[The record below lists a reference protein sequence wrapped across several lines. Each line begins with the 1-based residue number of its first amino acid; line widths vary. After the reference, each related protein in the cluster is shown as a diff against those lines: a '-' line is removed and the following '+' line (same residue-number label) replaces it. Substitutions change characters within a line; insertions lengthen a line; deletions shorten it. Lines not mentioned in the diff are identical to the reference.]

1 MAHGQL
7 LFGALQTQEAVMYRA
22 GQLAKRN
29 DTGQQ
34 VLVVEVIPVGSTVFY
49 RVEHENGDLG
59 LVQATS
65 LRPVVLPLS
74 AEEQRRAA

>member
-1 MAHGQL
+1 
-7 LFGALQTQEAVMYRA
+7 MYRA

-65 LRPVVLPLS
+65 LRPVALS
-74 AEEQRRAA
+74 AAELRRAA

>member
-1 MAHGQL
+1 
-7 LFGALQTQEAVMYRA
+7 MYRA
-22 GQLAKRN
+22 GQLATRH

-34 VLVVEVIPVGSTVFY
+34 VFVVEVIPVGTTIFY

-65 LRPVVLPLS
+65 LRPVVLS
-74 AEEQRRAA
+74 AAERRTAA